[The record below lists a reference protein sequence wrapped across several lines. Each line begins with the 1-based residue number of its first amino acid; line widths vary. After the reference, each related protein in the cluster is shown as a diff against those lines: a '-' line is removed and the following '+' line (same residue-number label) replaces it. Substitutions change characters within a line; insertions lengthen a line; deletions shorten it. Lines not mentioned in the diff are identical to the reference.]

1 MRGAYS
7 VSVQNNRV
15 KYEFTISRSIT
26 IVRGDSATGKTTLV
40 DLVREYQLDGADSG
54 VNVSCER
61 PCVVL
66 EGNMWKQT
74 LRLFSGCIVFIDE
87 GNRFVSSVEFASEI
101 KRTDNYYVI
110 VARESLECLPYSVN
124 EIYGIHTSGKYA
136 GLKQV
141 YHEFYHIYGGI
152 QNIEKK
158 SVGRILAEDSNSGFE
173 FFSGVSK
180 GLCRCESAQGKSNIF
195 KFLKESDEMTLVVA
209 DGAAFG
215 SQMEKVSKLA
225 AQKKNC
231 ILYLPESFEYL
242 ILQSGILKDAKI
254 SEILE
259 EPSSHIESKDF
270 FSWEQFFTALLT
282 EKSNGTYLKY
292 SKRKLNSAYL
302 ADSVKNR
309 ILNSP
314 AFAAVREFLVER

>member
-1 MRGAYS
+1 MKGAYS

-66 EGNMWKQT
+66 EGNMWKQA

-158 SVGRILAEDSNSGFE
+158 SVGRIL
-173 FFSGVSK
+173 
-180 GLCRCESAQGKSNIF
+180 
-195 KFLKESDEMTLVVA
+195 
-209 DGAAFG
+209 
-215 SQMEKVSKLA
+215 
-225 AQKKNC
+225 
-231 ILYLPESFEYL
+231 
-242 ILQSGILKDAKI
+242 
-254 SEILE
+254 E

-314 AFAAVREFLVER
+314 AFAAVREFLGER

>member
-40 DLVREYQLDGADSG
+40 DLVREYQ
-54 VNVSCER
+54 R

-158 SVGRILAEDSNSGFE
+158 SVGRILAEDS
-173 FFSGVSK
+173 
-180 GLCRCESAQGKSNIF
+180 
-195 KFLKESDEMTLVVA
+195 
-209 DGAAFG
+209 
-215 SQMEKVSKLA
+215 
-225 AQKKNC
+225 
-231 ILYLPESFEYL
+231 
-242 ILQSGILKDAKI
+242 
-254 SEILE
+254 
-259 EPSSHIESKDF
+259 
-270 FSWEQFFTALLT
+270 
-282 EKSNGTYLKY
+282 
-292 SKRKLNSAYL
+292 
-302 ADSVKNR
+302 
-309 ILNSP
+309 
-314 AFAAVREFLVER
+314 